1 MFSVITGPNGARDV
15 DEEPLR
21 VPVARQSRREP
32 LSLVAR
38 RTHLTSNS
46 ESGDGGARGGFA
58 VRFGYKGGETVCTT
72 PNIPCV
78 KAEGAF
84 G

>member
-1 MFSVITGPNGARDV
+1 MFSVTTGRRGARDV
-15 DEEPLR
+15 DEGPSGCLSHGSADGSYP
-21 VPVARQSRREP
+21 VPT
-32 LSLVAR
+32 
-38 RTHLTSNS
+38 THLTSNS

-72 PNIPCV
+72 PNIPCM